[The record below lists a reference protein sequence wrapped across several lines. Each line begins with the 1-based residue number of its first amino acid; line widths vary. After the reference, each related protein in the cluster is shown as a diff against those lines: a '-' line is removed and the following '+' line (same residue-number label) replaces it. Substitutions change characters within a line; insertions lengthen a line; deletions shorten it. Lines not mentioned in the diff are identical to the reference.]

1 MTETI
6 ERERV
11 VERIWRHRLEWS
23 KAADRLKG
31 RVDGARATALA
42 LGIAG
47 AVLAT
52 AATTLIPAGL
62 RAPCALAGALSL
74 AVGTYVTSRLVTT
87 QHLRSWTRAR
97 SISEA
102 IKTEVWSFRAKV
114 EPYAG
119 EDAPLRLV
127 ERVET
132 LEAQA
137 ADLEPILA
145 LVRAKVPS
153 VLPKDKQP
161 PPAMSAE
168 QWVERRVLGQS
179 EGYYRR
185 AARNLAG
192 RLVAL
197 RDAEITLGLL
207 ATAAS
212 GIAAWSATQPQ
223 VAIRSV
229 GLAVGPWVAVL
240 TTVGAA
246 IAAHIAANR
255 YDFLVVSY
263 GATARRLEHLVDR
276 WEMQGK
282 PTDERRWSAFVRD
295 CEAAISVENE
305 GWLARWAEGEP
316 QKSTGGRTALARTRE
331 ATQR

>member
-1 MTETI
+1 MTETN

-11 VERIWRHRLEWS
+11 VERIWRKRLEWS
-23 KAADRLKG
+23 KAADRLKARVG
-31 RVDGARATALA
+31 RARATALA

-52 AATTLIPAGL
+52 AATTLMPSGL
-62 RAPCALAGALSL
+62 RTPCALAGALSL
-74 AVGTYVTSRLVTT
+74 AVGTYVMSRLVTP
-87 QHLRSWTRAR
+87 QRLRSWTRAR
-97 SISEA
+97 SVSEA

-119 EDAPLRLV
+119 DDAPLRLV
-127 ERVET
+127 ERVEM

-137 ADLEPILA
+137 TDLEPILA
-145 LVRAKVPS
+145 LVRAEVPS
-153 VLPKDKQP
+153 VLPKGKQP
-161 PPAMSAE
+161 PTAMSAE
-168 QWVERRVLGQS
+168 QWVERRVLSQS
-179 EGYYRR
+179 EGYYRK
-185 AARNLAG
+185 AARNLAR
-192 RLVAL
+192 RLASL
-197 RDAEITLGLL
+197 RDVEITLGLL

-212 GIAAWSATQPQ
+212 AVAAWSASQPQ
-223 VAIRSV
+223 AATRSL

-255 YDFLVVSY
+255 YDFLVMSY

-276 WEMQGK
+276 WKMQGK
-282 PTDERRWSAFVRD
+282 PTDERRWSAFVHD

-316 QKSTGGRTALARTRE
+316 QKPTGGGAAWARVRE
-331 ATQR
+331 VTQR